1 MSNVTI
7 KKENLS
13 SKDLAFMIRHLDD
26 FSFVNRNYIFFNK
39 EEWMKNP
46 DVKRELEDEMSELN
60 KADNTRDVIRQ
71 TILNT

>member
-46 DVKRELEDEMSELN
+46 DVKRELEDEMS
-60 KADNTRDVIRQ
+60 
-71 TILNT
+71 